1 MPRAGLVV
9 IVERVLDELRVLTGV
24 VTVIAAWALYT
35 VGAVPA
41 ATGLLG
47 AVEGEAHSAPPTSV
61 LDSQG
66 RPALRACYR
75 VSVAA
80 DDWSEDEVR
89 ILGRLQL
96 CLHGALRRGRRLLRA
111 VDSVPAALRRSTVLL
126 LHVPLAA
133 PRPRLRPASHQR
145 RPKPFAG

>member
-1 MPRAGLVV
+1 MPRGGFVV

-24 VTVIAAWALYT
+24 VAVIAAWALYT

-61 LDSQG
+61 LDSQC

-80 DDWSEDEVR
+80 DDWSEDEECGFWGGYNSVFMELCDEDGGCYEQLIR
-89 ILGRLQL
+89 FQQL
-96 CLHGALRRGRRLLRA
+96 C
-111 VDSVPAALRRSTVLL
+111 VDRPSSCYTFLS
-126 LHVPLAA
+126 
-133 PRPRLRPASHQR
+133 PRPGL
-145 RPKPFAG
+145 G